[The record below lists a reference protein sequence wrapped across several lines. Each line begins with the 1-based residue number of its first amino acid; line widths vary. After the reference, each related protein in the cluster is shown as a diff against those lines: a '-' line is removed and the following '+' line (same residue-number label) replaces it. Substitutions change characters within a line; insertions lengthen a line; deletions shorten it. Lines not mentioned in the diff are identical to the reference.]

1 MFERVGVVTPD
12 NIVETML
19 KSEKGW
25 SKIVAYVREV
35 LLPKDKDKT
44 IKTPPI
50 PVEIPRGGQSE
61 FSSIAWASSLLFYSL
76 LAF

>member
-25 SKIVAYVREV
+25 SKNVANVREV
-35 LLPKDKDKT
+35 LLPKDKDKD
-44 IKTPPI
+44 
-50 PVEIPRGGQSE
+50 
-61 FSSIAWASSLLFYSL
+61 Y
-76 LAF
+76 